1 MEINRSR
8 IPQKIKYPTP
18 CPRSN
23 VSQYYHRRYQHRR
36 RHHHNHQRQP
46 NASLRGLSSG
56 RRISLPPVTSL
67 PRSGFPKSKWD
78 VHKAFM
84 SVTPDSSSSSSSPP
98 VSDCFVMVF
107 YGAGDRVAFCKVGD
121 QNWTKLR
128 NLESYAYYRDAIYYK
143 GRFYIVGECGRI
155 WVSDQLTSPR
165 PKLNE
170 LSPHLPL
177 DRPYFRWYLVECG
190 GELYQI
196 MRKTHHYGYQS
207 EAIGDAAV
215 KKQETLVYIDSSDS
229 DGDGDYEREARKSR
243 TCKFDEFDS
252 DNSYVNR
259 ARNLIRRTTGFQTF
273 KLETGS
279 DSSESKWIEVKDFED
294 GAVFIGLNQSFAVSK
309 PDLMGYEGDRIYYTD
324 DNVGGHKFH
333 IRSGH
338 DIGIFSL
345 NDSRFLPL
353 CSTDFE
359 ATKPPAVWITPSD

>member
-1 MEINRSR
+1 MFPSTITIATNTDGATITTTGDSL
-8 IPQKIKYPTP
+8 T
-18 CPRSN
+18 
-23 VSQYYHRRYQHRR
+23 RRFVAFPVGKNIMANPLEYDFPLLSVP
-36 RHHHNHQRQP
+36 HQ
-46 NASLRGLSSG
+46 NLCRGSHKGWLVMVDKDMSMYLQNPFSG
-56 RRISLPPVTSL
+56 RRIGLPPVTSL
-67 PRSGFPKSKWD
+67 PRSGFRKSKWD

-107 YGAGDRVAFCKVGD
+107 YCAGDRVAFCKVGD

-143 GRFYIVGECGRI
+143 GRFYI
-155 WVSDQLTSPR
+155 
-165 PKLNE
+165 
-170 LSPHLPL
+170 
-177 DRPYFRWYLVECG
+177 
-190 GELYQI
+190 
-196 MRKTHHYGYQS
+196 S

-229 DGDGDYEREARKSR
+229 NGDGDYEREARKSR
-243 TCKFDEFDS
+243 TCKFDEFDY

-259 ARNLIRRTTGFQTF
+259 ARNLIRRTTGFETF

-279 DSSESKWIEVKDFED
+279 DSSESKWIEVKDFEG
-294 GAVFIGLNQSFAVSK
+294 GAVFIGLNQSFAVPK
-309 PDLMGYEGDRIYYTD
+309 PDLMGYDGDRIYYTD

-338 DIGIFSL
+338 DMGIFSL
-345 NDSRFLPL
+345 SDSRFEPL